1 MDVIKTERDIDPLAI
16 ETSDNTDL
24 ERKNPL
30 FEEVNLLTLQSIP
43 IKVESEGQS
52 YNLTSEIKFEETP
65 AQMGK
70 WEPEERNL
78 LDLHT
83 TPIKT
88 EYVHQSCDLT
98 PEIKAEETRM
108 PVNSPAPKSETEL
121 LSVVMATFHVFVL
134 LLALHA
140 SMGQNPCLQKSADF
154 ANFDIGKFSGTWYT
168 LYHSYNSTDYICY
181 IDTYEALSRSEATL
195 HTSRIDTKTG
205 ERNNATG
212 VVQVSDNVLSATI
225 SKYRTPSY
233 HVFSTD
239 YVNYAFVGLCRKAYS
254 LTWLALREKIPS
266 SVAITAAEKGLKTY
280 GLNLDDFIKDCKY
293 NSV

>member
-1 MDVIKTERDIDPLAI
+1 MKRVFELVFWKTRQYNI
-16 ETSDNTDL
+16 
-24 ERKNPL
+24 
-30 FEEVNLLTLQSIP
+30 LQGYISL
-43 IKVESEGQS
+43 Q
-52 YNLTSEIKFEETP
+52 
-65 AQMGK
+65 
-70 WEPEERNL
+70 
-78 LDLHT
+78 
-83 TPIKT
+83 
-88 EYVHQSCDLT
+88 
-98 PEIKAEETRM
+98 
-108 PVNSPAPKSETEL
+108 L

-205 ERNNATG
+205 ERDNATG

-239 YVNYAFVGLCRKAYS
+239 YVNYAFVGLCRKEYS
-254 LTWLALREKIPS
+254 SGQRLYGVCVHCIYCVIFMSRLLPFYKQIFSISLSSPTLSNPTSFLILPVHFTRSILRHIHISNASIRFSSLRRNVHVPS
-266 SVAITAAEKGLKTY
+266 P
-280 GLNLDDFIKDCKY
+280 Y
-293 NSV
+293 NATLHTKHFTSLFLSSFSRVQSLS